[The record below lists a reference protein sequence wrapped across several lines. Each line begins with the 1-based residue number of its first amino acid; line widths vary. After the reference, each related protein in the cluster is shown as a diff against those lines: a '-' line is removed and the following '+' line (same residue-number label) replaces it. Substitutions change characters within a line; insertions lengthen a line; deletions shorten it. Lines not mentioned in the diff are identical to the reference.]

1 MSTPT
6 PPLTDRLADAR
17 ATDHFFIREQ
27 LSDAQ
32 A

>member
-17 ATDHFFIREQ
+17 ATDHFFIRGQ
-27 LSDAQ
+27 FSDAQ

>member
-6 PPLTDRLADAR
+6 PTLTDRLADAR